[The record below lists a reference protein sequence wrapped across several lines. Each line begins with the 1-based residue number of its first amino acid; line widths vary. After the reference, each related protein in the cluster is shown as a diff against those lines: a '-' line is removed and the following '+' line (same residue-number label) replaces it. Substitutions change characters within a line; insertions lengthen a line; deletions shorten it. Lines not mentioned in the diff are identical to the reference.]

1 MKTSRIASFIFGL
14 LALGAGVAGQA
25 QTSFARAED
34 AVKYRQG
41 TLFAL
46 SQHFTRIG
54 AMVNGRVP
62 YDARAAIEN
71 AELVAVLAKLPAS
84 GFGPGTQ
91 HISRGAKPEIWTEQA
106 RFTEQNDRFVA
117 EAARLLAAAKT
128 NNLDQL
134 KAAYAATAATCKS
147 CHDAYR
153 NN

>member
-1 MKTSRIASFIFGL
+1 MTIPRIHLL
-14 LALGAGVAGQA
+14 LATMLVTAAAGAQA
-25 QTSFARAED
+25 QFARAED

-46 SQHFTRIG
+46 SQHFSRIG
-54 AMVNGRVP
+54 AMVNGRQP

-71 AELVAVLAKLPAS
+71 AELVATLAKLPAA
-84 GFGPGTQ
+84 GFGPGTE
-91 HISRGAKPEIWTEQA
+91 HISRGAKAEIWTEQA
-106 RFTEQNDRFVA
+106 RFKEQNDKLVA
-117 EAARLLAAAKT
+117 ESVKLVAAART
-128 NNLDQL
+128 NSLDQL